1 MARIYVRKRSEAEQ
15 VADVMTD
22 LHGFQPSIFKDGNA
36 YVVQHNDL
44 RQEAVEA
51 ALYDRGL
58 SHLLDR
64 DAVARIEWER
74 AR

>member
-1 MARIYVRKRSEAEQ
+1 MAYVVARTRREAEQ

-22 LHGFQPSIFKDGNA
+22 LHGYQPSIFKDGDA

-44 RQEAVEA
+44 RQEAIEA

-58 SHLLDR
+58 THLLDR